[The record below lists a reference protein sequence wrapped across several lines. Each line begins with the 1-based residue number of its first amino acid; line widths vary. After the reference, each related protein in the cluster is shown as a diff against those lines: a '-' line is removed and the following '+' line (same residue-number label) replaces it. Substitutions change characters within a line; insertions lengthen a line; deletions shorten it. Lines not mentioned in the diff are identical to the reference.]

1 MLCVRD
7 HRSLV
12 AWSEARRVTTIA
24 LRVSRTQ
31 WKPWAAEVFRQL
43 QRSALSIQLNIAE
56 GHALGDRGRFANHLA
71 IAYGSA
77 TETTELFQVGLE
89 EKIFE
94 EDIAL
99 EGIARSRCCERLLLG
114 LLKKYRE
121 RPER

>member
-1 MLCVRD
+1 MRD

-24 LRVSRTQ
+24 LGVSRTQ
-31 WKPWAAEVFRQL
+31 WKPWAAWVFRQL

-89 EKIFE
+89 ENIFE
-94 EDIAL
+94 EDVAL
-99 EGIARSRCCERLLLG
+99 EGIAHSRSCERLLLG
-114 LLKKYRE
+114 LLKKYRT